1 LAAITAAT
9 EVGRMIVF
17 IINSMKSPAA
27 RWQAIADGAKEY
39 FYVLFIQQRTIAQYR
54 T

>member
-1 LAAITAAT
+1 
-9 EVGRMIVF
+9 MIVF

-27 RWQAIADGAKEY
+27 ELGSTRDGAKGY
-39 FYVLFIQQRTIAQYR
+39 FNVLFIQQRTIAQYR